1 MEKLEQLRRAA
12 RDIFQSALAQM
23 DAGEAVRRAVRLEGD
38 RLSIFETNFDL
49 RARPAEVYC
58 VALGKAAGAMASALE
73 EILGDRLAG
82 GVVSAPRLS
91 SRALT
96 KRWRVFEGGHPEPN
110 EASLSAAR
118 AAFDLLRRADEARG
132 LVLFLVSG
140 GGSAMLEWPR
150 DEKTTLA
157 ELREANRALVTCGAS
172 ISEIN
177 SVRRA
182 VSAVKGG
189 GLAAHAP
196 RAAQV
201 TLIISDTNSGQEANV
216 ASGPTLPPP
225 ADAPDASTV
234 VARYNLDARLP
245 PSVLRAIKL
254 QDAHDSTTTQTPALP
269 PIHPSPSKNDAPSV
283 AQDAPDST
291 TGQQN
296 NPMRQ
301 HYTLLDNERAIER
314 AADAARERGFE
325 VEVASDL
332 IEQEVSEGSA
342 VLVSRLVELHRRRAS
357 KNRAVCLIS
366 GGEFACLVRGR
377 GVGGRNTETVLRC
390 AIEMDERR
398 AQTEDEASIMVA
410 LSAGTDGIDGNS
422 PAAGALADHTT
433 IPRALNSNLDPHRFL
448 RESDAYTFFQALGD
462 TIITGPTGTNVR
474 DLRILIE
481 G

>member
-12 RDIFQSALAQM
+12 RDIFGDALAQM
-23 DAGEAVRRAVRLEGD
+23 DAGEAVRRAVSLSED
-38 RLSIFETNFDL
+38 RLTIVETDFDL

-73 EILGDRLAG
+73 GITGDRLAG
-82 GVVSAPRLS
+82 GIVSAPPMS
-91 SRALT
+91 SGTLM

-110 EASLSAAR
+110 EASLAAAR
-118 AAFDLLRRADEARG
+118 AAFELLRRADEACG
-132 LVLFLVSG
+132 LVVFLVSG

-150 DEKTTLA
+150 DETTTLA
-157 ELREANRALVTCGAS
+157 ELRETNRLLVTCGAS

-189 GLAAHAP
+189 GLAALAP

-201 TLIISDTNSGQEANV
+201 TLVISDTGSGQQANV

-225 ADAPDASTV
+225 ADAPDASAV
-234 VARYNLDARLP
+234 VARYNLAARLP
-245 PSVLRAIKL
+245 PSVLRAINL
-254 QDAHDSTTTQTPALP
+254 HDAHNSRTAQARTFAPVQ
-269 PIHPSPSKNDAPSV
+269 PSSSKNVVPSGTR
-283 AQDAPDST
+283 AAPDST
-291 TGQQN
+291 PKQQQN
-296 NPMRQ
+296 PLRQ

-314 AADAARERGFE
+314 AAEAARERGFE

-332 IEQEVSEGSA
+332 VEQEVGYGSSMM
-342 VLVSRLVELHRRRAS
+342 VSRLVELYRRRES
-357 KNRAVCLIS
+357 KNQAVCLIS
-366 GGEFACLVRGR
+366 GGEFACPVRGR
-377 GVGGRNTETVLRC
+377 GVGGRNAETVLRC
-390 AIEMDERR
+390 AIELSER
-398 AQTEDEASIMVA
+398 AGEEASGVAA

-433 IPRALNSNLDPHRFL
+433 ISRALASNLDPHEFL

-462 TIITGPTGTNVR
+462 ALITGTTGTNVR
-474 DLRILIE
+474 DLRILIK